1 MREKEKLIEIK
12 KRIEKLRKVIN
23 YHRYL
28 YHVLDRQEIS
38 DAALD
43 SLKEELFQLEQKYPQ
58 FITPDSPTQR
68 VGGKPLDKFEKVEHK
83 VPMLSFNDAFSEDEV
98 RDWLKR
104 AEKFLGEKIN
114 CGFYCEPKID
124 GLAISLLYRKGYFV
138 LGSTRGDGRIGEDV
152 TQNLKTIH
160 SIPLKIERIPREI
173 YSKKYKIEDE
183 RELKED
189 KKVDR
194 LLDNFNFEKKELEVR
209 GEVYVSKK
217 DFQQLNKERIK
228 KGLTPYANPRNL
240 AAGSIRQLD
249 PKVSAERDLG
259 CLIYAVPTDL
269 GQETHEQE
277 HIIAKKLGFKVN
289 PYCKFC
295 PDLKS
300 VFEHYQKLQK
310 IREKLPF
317 EIDGMVIIIN
327 DNKIFKKLGV
337 VGKAPRGAIAYKFPA
352 REATTIVKDII
363 VQVGRTGALTP
374 VAKLKPVKIG
384 GVTVS
389 SATLH
394 NADEIKRLGLKIGDT
409 VIVQRAGDVIPD
421 IVKVLP
427 ELRTG
432 KEREFRMPK
441 RCPFCGSK
449 IIHPPGE
456 VAYYCP
462 NKNCFAK
469 RRRELYH
476 FVSKGAFDIEGLGP
490 KIIDQLMDEGLIRD
504 AADIFSLK
512 EGDLVPL
519 ERFAEKSARNLIQA
533 INKSRRISL
542 ARFIYSLG
550 IRHVGEETAVDLA
563 NHFGSL
569 EKLEKASLEELE
581 SIPDIG
587 QIVAQ
592 SIYDYFHNE
601 QNRRFI
607 QRLIESGIEIIKPQP
622 IKKTLKGKTFVL
634 TGTLSSLTR
643 EEAKAKI
650 RARGGDVSSTV
661 SKNTDFVVCGENPGS
676 KYEKAKKLG
685 VKIIGEKEFLKMLK

>member
-1 MREKEKLIEIK
+1 M
-12 KRIEKLRKVIN
+12 
-23 YHRYL
+23 
-28 YHVLDRQEIS
+28 
-38 DAALD
+38 
-43 SLKEELFQLEQKYPQ
+43 
-58 FITPDSPTQR
+58 
-68 VGGKPLDKFEKVEHK
+68 
-83 VPMLSFNDAFSEDEV
+83 
-98 RDWLKR
+98 
-104 AEKFLGEKIN
+104 
-114 CGFYCEPKID
+114 
-124 GLAISLLYRKGYFV
+124 
-138 LGSTRGDGRIGEDV
+138 
-152 TQNLKTIH
+152 
-160 SIPLKIERIPREI
+160 
-173 YSKKYKIEDE
+173 
-183 RELKED
+183 
-189 KKVDR
+189 
-194 LLDNFNFEKKELEVR
+194 
-209 GEVYVSKK
+209 
-217 DFQQLNKERIK
+217 
-228 KGLTPYANPRNL
+228 
-240 AAGSIRQLD
+240 
-249 PKVSAERDLG
+249 
-259 CLIYAVPTDL
+259 PTDL

-295 PDLKS
+295 PDLKA

-317 EIDGMVIIIN
+317 EIDGMVVIIN

-432 KEREFRMPK
+432 KERDFRMPK

-512 EGDLVPL
+512 EGL
-519 ERFAEKSARNLIQA
+519 SLIH
-533 INKSRRISL
+533 I
-542 ARFIYSLG
+542 
-550 IRHVGEETAVDLA
+550 
-563 NHFGSL
+563 
-569 EKLEKASLEELE
+569 
-581 SIPDIG
+581 
-587 QIVAQ
+587 
-592 SIYDYFHNE
+592 
-601 QNRRFI
+601 
-607 QRLIESGIEIIKPQP
+607 
-622 IKKTLKGKTFVL
+622 
-634 TGTLSSLTR
+634 
-643 EEAKAKI
+643 
-650 RARGGDVSSTV
+650 
-661 SKNTDFVVCGENPGS
+661 
-676 KYEKAKKLG
+676 
-685 VKIIGEKEFLKMLK
+685 